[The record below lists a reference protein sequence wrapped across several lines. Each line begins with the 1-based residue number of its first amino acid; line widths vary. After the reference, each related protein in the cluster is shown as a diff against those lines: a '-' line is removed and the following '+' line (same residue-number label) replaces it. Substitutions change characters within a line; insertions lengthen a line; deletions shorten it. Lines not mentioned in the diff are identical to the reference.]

1 MRVAHRSGGHEAIG
15 GKGRGVATGEG
26 HMKAR
31 TIIAALAILGCLAGS
46 GCVSYPDKA
55 YWEVHDAR
63 QVGSRSQ
70 LMAIEVSEKGAIFHP
85 EQRERMRRWLG
96 DESTREPIVVFVN
109 GWHHDASQD
118 DRNLRDFT
126 GFLGKLESRLD
137 EAGVPVDSVDGL
149 YVGWRGDEY
158 DLRLPAQWLD
168 FPTIWPRK
176 RASTEVGRN
185 GLKEIVA
192 ILQELQG
199 RQSAR
204 PLVIIGHSLG
214 GSALFQAM
222 RLNLSGPA
230 LDGSEY
236 IMLNPAVSELEFE
249 GLQTELKNAFAAQR
263 AALAQAEGTAA
274 DTAEYQRQREFL
286 DRDYRKLVVLQAQG
300 DTAVGFLHRLAF
312 KGTPIGFSESRQTHT
327 AQICGIGAPCPE
339 TDWRGCQR
347 TVPAR
352 VPAGRA
358 GFLITARGADA
369 EECRESTREPVWVI
383 AGRDTVS
390 RSHNDIFNDVQADAL
405 AALVVDSIE
414 RQARR

>member
-1 MRVAHRSGGHEAIG
+1 
-15 GKGRGVATGEG
+15 
-26 HMKAR
+26 MKAR
-31 TIIAALAILGCLAGS
+31 IIAAALGILGGLAGA
-46 GCVSYPDKA
+46 GCVTYPDQA
-55 YWEVHDAR
+55 YWGVHDAR

-70 LMAIEVSEKGAIFHP
+70 LMTIEISEKGHLFHP
-85 EQRERMRRWLG
+85 EQRERLRRWLG

-109 GWHHDASQD
+109 GWHHDASED

-126 GFLGKLESRLD
+126 GFLAKLERRLD

-192 ILQELQG
+192 LLQELQAQ
-199 RQSAR
+199 QSAR

-236 IMLNPAVSELEFE
+236 IMLNPAVSELEFD
-249 GLQTELKNAFAAQR
+249 GLRYDLTQALAAQR
-263 AALAQAEGTAA
+263 SALIQLEGSAA
-274 DTAEYQRQREFL
+274 DTAYSKRQLEFL
-286 DRDYRKLVVLQAQG
+286 DRSHRKLVVLQAQG

-312 KGTPIGFSESRQTHT
+312 KGTPIGFSQAKQTHT
-327 AQICGIGAPCPE
+327 AEICGVGSPCPQ

-347 TVPAR
+347 TVPAK
-352 VPAGRA
+352 VAAGRA
-358 GFLITARGADA
+358 GFLITARGADDA
-369 EECRESTREPVWVI
+369 ECLKQTREPVWVI

-405 AALVVDSIE
+405 AALVTDSIE